1 MAGNFIAQTFRAFL
15 GKSDDERSNRKHAY
29 DEILPTEHN
38 PHRIEI
44 KMNPTR
50 IAEKGWEDS
59 YKLARLLQLQEEEI
73 DAGEVYTE

>member
-1 MAGNFIAQTFRAFL
+1 MEERQSVEEIAGKFIAKTLKGFFGSIETA
-15 GKSDDERSNRKHAY
+15 KSPRKMNY
-29 DEILPTEHN
+29 DEILPTEQN

-59 YKLARLLQLQEEEI
+59 YKLARLL
-73 DAGEVYTE
+73 

>member
-1 MAGNFIAQTFRAFL
+1 MQEMAGNFLAQTLKAFL
-15 GKSDDERSNRKHAY
+15 GSTVEMVSAKSPKTY

-38 PHRIEI
+38 PRRIEI

-59 YKLARLLQLQEEEI
+59 YKLAKLLQ
-73 DAGEVYTE
+73 